1 MARRLIR
8 YRTHREQGETN
19 QRLVEAVFKELEARN
34 LEGVRYLVLRT
45 ADGAF
50 FHLVAFDDG
59 GTSSALTT
67 LPAFQE
73 FQRELRSRCIE
84 PPEAVEVS
92 VVGNHRMLP
101 D

>member
-8 YRTHREQGETN
+8 YRTRPDRADAN
-19 QRLVEAVFKELEARN
+19 QRLVEAVFTELQARN
-34 LEGVRYLVLRT
+34 PEGVRYLVLRT
-45 ADGAF
+45 PEGAF
-50 FHLVAFDDG
+50 FHLVAFENGG
-59 GTSSALTT
+59 GTSALTT

-73 FQRELRSRCIE
+73 FQRELRARCSE
-84 PPEAVEVS
+84 PPEAMEVT

>member
-1 MARRLIR
+1 MAQRPIR
-8 YRTHREQGETN
+8 YRTHPERAEAN
-19 QRLVEAVFKELEARN
+19 QRLVEAVFKELEARSP
-34 LEGVRYLVLRT
+34 EGLRYLVLRT

-59 GTSSALTT
+59 GNTSALTT

-73 FQRELRSRCIE
+73 FQRELRSRCVE
-84 PPEAVEVS
+84 PPEPVEVT
-92 VVGNHRMLP
+92 VVANHRMLL